1 MNTDSTR
8 TQQIQ
13 HQVNQAI
20 ASLKSQGIH
29 DWEILDAWSKLLH
42 QQGNYAAAD
51 TLASAAYELGKP
63 R

>member
-13 HQVNQAI
+13 QQVNQAI

-29 DWEILDAWSKLLH
+29 DWEILDTWSKLLH

-51 TLASAAYELGKP
+51 TLASAAYELGVAE
-63 R
+63 